1 MTYHNAR
8 ETYFDTQV
16 LTAPP
21 QKLQL
26 MLIDGALRYGRQA
39 ADHWREGRIY
49 EGGEA
54 LIGCQRIL
62 TELLRGLKP
71 EVAPALVENVS
82 NVYRYVF
89 RTLVEAG
96 MRRDAGKLA
105 EAMRL
110 LDIERETWRQVCER
124 LATQPE
130 TPAIVP
136 IPHSPL
142 CSTVSGGF
150 ALEA

>member
-1 MTYHNAR
+1 MTYHNVR
-8 ETYFDTQV
+8 DTYFDTQV

-26 MLIDGALRYGRQA
+26 MLIDGALRYARQA

-54 LIGCQRIL
+54 LIGCQRIV

-71 EVAPALVENVS
+71 DVAPSLVENVS
-82 NVYRYVF
+82 NIYGFVF

-96 MRRDAGKLA
+96 MRRDADKLA
-105 EAMRL
+105 EATRL

-124 LATQPE
+124 LSSQPQ

-136 IPHSPL
+136 APHGLPYSAAP
-142 CSTVSGGF
+142 GGF

>member
-1 MTYHNAR
+1 MTYHKPR
-8 ETYFDTQV
+8 ETYFETQV
-16 LTAPP
+16 LTATP

-26 MLIDGALRYGRQA
+26 MLLDGALRFGRQA

-54 LIGCQRIL
+54 LIGCQRIVA
-62 TELLRGLKP
+62 ELLRSMKP
-71 EVAPALVENVS
+71 EMAPALVEKVS
-82 NVYRYVF
+82 DVYRFVF

-96 MRRDAGKLA
+96 MKRDAGKLA

-124 LATQPE
+124 LAAHGSV
-130 TPAIVP
+130 PA
-136 IPHSPL
+136 PHGPL
-142 CSTVSGGF
+142 PSTVSSGF

>member
-26 MLIDGALRYGRQA
+26 MLIDGALRYARQA

-54 LIGCQRIL
+54 LIGCQRIV

-71 EVAPALVENVS
+71 EVAPSLVENVS
-82 NVYRYVF
+82 NVYRFIF

-96 MRRDAGKLA
+96 MRRDAAKLA

-124 LATQPE
+124 LTTRPQ

-136 IPHSPL
+136 APHGSL
-142 CSTVSGGF
+142 YSAASGGF

>member
-8 ETYFDTQV
+8 DKYFDTQV

-26 MLIDGALRYGRQA
+26 MLIDGALRYARQA
-39 ADHWREGRIY
+39 ADHWRQGRVY

-54 LIGCQRIL
+54 LIGCQRIV

-71 EVAPALVENVS
+71 EVAPSLVDNVA
-82 NVYRYVF
+82 NVYRFIF

-96 MRRDAGKLA
+96 MRRDASKLA

-124 LATQPE
+124 LATQSQ
-130 TPAIVP
+130 TPATVP
-136 IPHSPL
+136 APHGLLS
-142 CSTVSGGF
+142 SAVSGGF
-150 ALEA
+150 AMEA

>member
-1 MTYHNAR
+1 MTYNKPR
-8 ETYFDTQV
+8 DTYFETQV
-16 LTAPP
+16 LTATP

-26 MLIDGALRYGRQA
+26 MLLEGALRYGRQA

-54 LIGCQRIL
+54 VIGCQRIV
-62 TELLRGLKP
+62 TELLRALKP
-71 EVAPALVENVS
+71 ELAPALVENVS
-82 NVYRYVF
+82 SVYRFVF

-96 MRRDAGKLA
+96 MKRDAGKLA

-110 LDIERETWRQVCER
+110 LEIERETWRQVCER
-124 LATQPE
+124 LATQGNV
-130 TPAIVP
+130 PAP
-136 IPHSPL
+136 HGLLIPP
-142 CSTVSGGF
+142 VSSGF

>member
-1 MTYHNAR
+1 MTYHKPR
-8 ETYFDTQV
+8 ETYFETQV
-16 LTAPP
+16 LTATP

-26 MLIDGALRYGRQA
+26 MLLDGALRFGRQA

-54 LIGCQRIL
+54 LIGCQRIVA
-62 TELLRGLKP
+62 ELLRSMKP
-71 EVAPALVENVS
+71 EMAPALVEKVS
-82 NVYRYVF
+82 DVYRFVF

-96 MRRDAGKLA
+96 MKRDAGKLA

-124 LATQPE
+124 LAAHGSV
-130 TPAIVP
+130 PA
-136 IPHSPL
+136 PHGPL
-142 CSTVSGGF
+142 PSTVSSGF
-150 ALEA
+150 TLEA

>member
-1 MTYHNAR
+1 MTYHKPR
-8 ETYFDTQV
+8 DTYFDTQV

-54 LIGCQRIL
+54 LIGCQRIVA
-62 TELLRGLKP
+62 ELLRSMKP
-71 EVAPALVENVS
+71 EMAPALVEKVS
-82 NVYRYVF
+82 DVYRFVF

-96 MRRDAGKLA
+96 IKRDAGKLA

-124 LATQPE
+124 LAAQGS
-130 TPAIVP
+130 VP
-136 IPHSPL
+136 VPHGSMRA
-142 CSTVSGGF
+142 SVSSGF